1 MVVPIL
7 TSALQGKRGPIVV
20 EIPGGSGGLPRGS
33 FALCHQVSTLDRTKF
48 AKRIRVLTTELLRAV
63 EVEVKA
69 AIDL

>member
-20 EIPGGSGGLPRGS
+20 EIPGGSGGLPR
-33 FALCHQVSTLDRTKF
+33 AKF
-48 AKRIRVLTTELLRAV
+48 AKRIGVLTTELLRGV
-63 EVEVKA
+63 EAEVKA